1 MNVRKALYKIPK
13 SKRESEVSSIGKELD
28 ESTAALGEETE
39 RVSAF
44 KELRNLNYNAK
55 LLLIITFFQSLGRG
69 IWGGNLLSAYIF
81 YLGNES
87 NELLGL
93 TSAVG
98 GLAMTLFVL
107 PSGFLSDRF
116 RRDYVIKAAS
126 VVGFF
131 AILMVYLSS
140 DILGIFMALVI
151 WGAFQGLWRP
161 STDALFADSIES
173 GKRSK
178 IYTYRHIIRQ
188 IGMAAGP
195 FLNVALFLILG
206 DTWELAVLR
215 NVILMGLL
223 LSTLGLT
230 TMWFVDDDRSL
241 GAKSEAIGQNSRDKS
256 SDLEEISTLTNG
268 SWKKPVSILLTCN
281 LIIGMGAG
289 MTIRFFPIFFIEV
302 YDWLPIAV
310 NFVMGIVA
318 LATATTSFYAQRASQ
333 KRGYGRVW
341 MIFIVQGLAILC
353 LITLVSYPPV
363 WILVPVFVARG
374 SLMNAS
380 QPLSRS
386 ILMDQTPSKYRGV
399 INSGQA
405 MAWGLFWNMSA
416 AVGGFLIGFG
426 GYQLVFIITAGVYI
440 VGTLPI
446 LLLLP
451 YVPRETGEKARRR
464 ATKDFPALETPSSSP
479 LSRMP

>member
-151 WGAFQGLWRP
+151 
-161 STDALFADSIES
+161 
-173 GKRSK
+173 
-178 IYTYRHIIRQ
+178 
-188 IGMAAGP
+188 
-195 FLNVALFLILG
+195 
-206 DTWELAVLR
+206 
-215 NVILMGLL
+215 
-223 LSTLGLT
+223 
-230 TMWFVDDDRSL
+230 
-241 GAKSEAIGQNSRDKS
+241 
-256 SDLEEISTLTNG
+256 
-268 SWKKPVSILLTCN
+268 
-281 LIIGMGAG
+281 
-289 MTIRFFPIFFIEV
+289 
-302 YDWLPIAV
+302 
-310 NFVMGIVA
+310 
-318 LATATTSFYAQRASQ
+318 
-333 KRGYGRVW
+333 
-341 MIFIVQGLAILC
+341 
-353 LITLVSYPPV
+353 
-363 WILVPVFVARG
+363 
-374 SLMNAS
+374 
-380 QPLSRS
+380 
-386 ILMDQTPSKYRGV
+386 
-399 INSGQA
+399 
-405 MAWGLFWNMSA
+405 
-416 AVGGFLIGFG
+416 
-426 GYQLVFIITAGVYI
+426 
-440 VGTLPI
+440 
-446 LLLLP
+446 
-451 YVPRETGEKARRR
+451 
-464 ATKDFPALETPSSSP
+464 
-479 LSRMP
+479 